1 MSLPPDPHPDHPH
14 HAELDWDEDGQP
26 LSRAFG
32 DVYFSRA
39 NGLAETRH
47 VFLQHN
53 HLAERFAQLTP
64 TSVFTIGETGFG
76 SGLNFLAAWQLWLET
91 APAGARLQFITTEK
105 YPLSRADLLRALALW
120 PELGALTQAL
130 LAQYP
135 HLVNPG
141 FHRLHVS
148 HDVSLTLIIDDAAAG
163 LEQLL
168 LAPHMHALAP
178 HGPLVDAWFLDGFA
192 PAKNPQMWSAE
203 LFAAIGKL
211 SRAGSTAAT
220 FSAAGIV
227 KQGLRGAGFEIVKVP
242 GFGRKREMVRA
253 ERNDPARL
261 ETPVDQACVVTNQ
274 PSSGATPTAA
284 TITGTGPIT
293 GTGTRTVPGITPWV
307 LVRDRPT
314 STSRT
319 ATIIGGGLAGC
330 HSARALALRGWQVT
344 IIERNPQL
352 AAAGSGNPQGAL
364 YAKLSPK
371 QEPLAAFNLA
381 TLQFALRSY
390 AAFWR
395 DNPQDGQACGVLQLA
410 HTPAEQQLHERLQQM
425 LDVFAQDLV
434 RVVDAAEASTLA
446 KVPIANGGLFF
457 PRAGWLNPPAVCAW
471 LVDHPNIRVV
481 YNTAALALSPRSA
494 GSEWDIT
501 DENGSIA
508 RSAIVVLANARDAQ
522 AFSQSAHLPLK
533 HIRGQVSYLPANT
546 LSQQLATVVC
556 SDGYIA
562 SAMAAADQTLMHC
575 VGATFNLHDEEPA
588 PRASDHATNL
598 LKIQT
603 QLPALG
609 DQWQHLKPEELH
621 GRVGFRCTT
630 PDYLPIIG
638 PAPEAEAFVED
649 YAALRKNAQAVIP
662 QAGRYW
668 PGLYV
673 NVGHGSRGLA
683 YTPLAA
689 ELLACHITGEAFPVA
704 RELVQALHPARFLIR
719 GLQRNRL

>member
-211 SRAGSTAAT
+211 SRPGSTAAT

-253 ERNDPARL
+253 ERSDPARF
-261 ETPVDQACVVTNQ
+261 ETPVDQACAITNQ
-274 PSSGATPTAA
+274 LTPDELQAAA
-284 TITGTGPIT
+284 TLT
-293 GTGTRTVPGITPWV
+293 GTGTITRTASGITPWM
-307 LVRDRPT
+307 LVRDQPT
-314 STSRT
+314 YPART

-330 HSARALALRGWQVT
+330 HSARALALRGWRVT
-344 IIERNPQL
+344 LIERTSQL
-352 AAAGSGNPQGAL
+352 ATAGSGNPQGTL
-364 YAKLSPK
+364 YAKLSFK

-381 TLQFALRSY
+381 SLQFALRTY
-390 AAFWR
+390 TEFWR
-395 DNPQDGQACGVLQLA
+395 NHPDAGQACGVLQLA
-410 HTPAEQQLHERLQQM
+410 HTAAEQQIHDRLQEA
-425 LDVFAQDLV
+425 LASSPQDLV
-434 RVVDAAEASTLA
+434 RFVDAAEASTLA
-446 KVPIANGGLFF
+446 KVSIDKGGLFF
-457 PRAGWLNPPAVCAW
+457 PHAGWLNPPAVCAW

-481 YNTAALALSPRSA
+481 YNTTALALSPRSD
-494 GSEWDIT
+494 GSEWDIIDT
-501 DENGSIA
+501 DGSVT
-508 RSAIVVLANARDAQ
+508 RSAIVVIANARDAQ
-522 AFSQSAHLPLK
+522 QFAQSAHLPLK
-533 HIRGQVSYLPANT
+533 HIRGQVSYLPASA

-556 SDGYIA
+556 GDGYIA
-562 SAMAAADQTLMHC
+562 PAMAAADQTLMHC
-575 VGATFNLHDEEPA
+575 VGATFNLHDEESA

-609 DQWQHLKPEELH
+609 DQWQHLNPEKLP

-630 PDYLPIIG
+630 QDYLPVIG
-638 PAPEAEAFVED
+638 PAPKAEEFIED

-668 PGLYV
+668 PGLYL

-689 ELLACHITGEAFPVA
+689 ELLACHVTGEAFPVA